1 MNLSELLDLTSE
13 TEYFSKIF
21 GGIDSSRIDL
31 GLNIFEPAVVCALS
45 TIWKNSN
52 APILIL
58 TSTPKKSSEIY
69 SNLKR
74 TSTVTGEPKSEHKAE
89 DVGKV
94 KADIESSKIKQL
106 IKNLGKD

>member
-1 MNLSELLDLTSE
+1 MILRKAD
-13 TEYFSKIF
+13 I
-21 GGIDSSRIDL
+21 GGAFRTKWSYH
-31 GLNIFEPAVVCALS
+31 A
-45 TIWKNSN
+45 
-52 APILIL
+52 
-58 TSTPKKSSEIY
+58 PKKWSEIY

-74 TSTVTGEPKSEHKAE
+74 TSTVTSEPKSEHKAE

>member
-1 MNLSELLDLTSE
+1 MIRHSKDDQTFETYQTFGTYYTLRILDTAE
-13 TEYFSKIF
+13 EEDYH
-21 GGIDSSRIDL
+21 
-31 GLNIFEPAVVCALS
+31 A
-45 TIWKNSN
+45 
-52 APILIL
+52 
-58 TSTPKKSSEIY
+58 PKKSSEIY